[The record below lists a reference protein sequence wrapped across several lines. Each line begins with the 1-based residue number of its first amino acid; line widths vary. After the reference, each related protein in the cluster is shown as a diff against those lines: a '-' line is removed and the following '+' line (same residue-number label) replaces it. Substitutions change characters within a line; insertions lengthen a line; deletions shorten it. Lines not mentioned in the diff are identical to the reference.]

1 MSGLRVFS
9 LLLFISLSIISSA
22 HALEVPSG
30 VDAVYVKGV
39 IPTSPP
45 ARTPRTAIDFQMT
58 VIRTGLLA
66 VGVLIFAWRP
76 AGKRGQPN
84 RATRAKSLLLVL
96 LAIAAFASYY
106 QFFRF
111 SHIRGFATSDNFHY
125 YLGSKYFSE
134 LGYFGLYECSLYSL
148 TERGR
153 PPVRGAGAQVRNL
166 RNMKTE
172 PANVIT
178 QMGEDCP
185 ERFSK
190 DRWVSFGDDVEFF
203 STKWPKY
210 LGNATFLDHGY
221 HPSPAW
227 TLAGGS
233 VSNISDLGD
242 SYSAYILSRLDR
254 FLIGGLLL
262 ALYWAFGLETAALV
276 ALFWG
281 TGLLWRYTWVGDA
294 FLRHLWWLSAMIGVI
309 ALKRGFNASAGS
321 ALTLSTLFRIFP
333 GAMGL
338 GYLSHALRT
347 SLRRKRILPGYYAFT
362 AGAVTTFLIVV
373 GLTAWSSGQGLS
385 VYQDFFLKLR
395 EFATAPISNDI
406 GLGVATQWIFPTSS
420 TTSGLLYFTGVCAF
434 LVLFWR
440 AVGRIEDWEA
450 AAAGTL
456 LIPIFTNPTNYY
468 FSFFAIAALT
478 AARRPRIGL
487 IVLITGLLWNV
498 NGLLLYQKH
507 SEFYWA
513 SIIAV
518 ASCFAIMTELAKSNE
533 EPEVSIRPD

>member
-1 MSGLRVFS
+1 MSGLRAFL
-9 LLLFISLSIISSA
+9 LLLFMSFFMVSGA
-22 HALEVPSG
+22 YALEMPSG
-30 VDAVYVKGV
+30 ADAASIGTI

-58 VIRTGLLA
+58 LIRTGLLA
-66 VGVLIFAWRP
+66 AGILVFIWRL
-76 AGKRGQPN
+76 AENRGRPN
-84 RATRAKSLLLVL
+84 RATRAKTLLLVF

-111 SHIRGFATSDNFHY
+111 SHARGFATSDNFHY

-153 PPVRGAGAQVRNL
+153 PPVRGADARVRNL

-172 PANVIT
+172 RVNVIT
-178 QMGEDCP
+178 QMGADCP

-190 DRWVSFGDDVEFF
+190 ERWVSFGDEVEFF
-203 STKWPKY
+203 STKWPKH

-227 TLAGGS
+227 TLIGGS
-233 VSNISDLGD
+233 ISNFSDLSD
-242 SYSAYILSRLDR
+242 SRSAYILSRLDR
-254 FLIGGLLL
+254 ILIGGVLL
-262 ALYWAFGLETAALV
+262 ALYWAFGLETTALV

-294 FLRHLWWLSAMIGVI
+294 FLRHLWWLTAMIGVI
-309 ALKRGFNASAGS
+309 ALKRGFSASAGS

-333 GAMGL
+333 GALGL
-338 GYLSHALRT
+338 GYLCHALRT
-347 SLRRKRILPGYYAFT
+347 SLRTKKILPKHYGFA
-362 AGAVTTFLIVV
+362 AGAGATFLIVF
-373 GLTAWSSGQGLS
+373 GLAAWVSGQGLS
-385 VYQDFFLKLR
+385 VYQDFILKLGA
-395 EFATAPISNDI
+395 FATVPISNDI
-406 GLGVATQWIFPTSS
+406 GLGVATEWIFPASNTA
-420 TTSGLLYFTGVCAF
+420 SGLLRFTGVCAF
-434 LVLFWR
+434 LALFWR

-456 LIPIFTNPTNYY
+456 LVPILTSPTNYY

-478 AARRPRIGL
+478 AAHRPRIGL
-487 IVLITGLLWNV
+487 IVLITGLLWNL
-498 NGLLLYQKH
+498 NGLLLYQQH

-518 ASCFAIMTELAKSNE
+518 ASCFAIIIELAKSNE
-533 EPEVSIRPD
+533 EPDASTQPS

>member
-1 MSGLRVFS
+1 
-9 LLLFISLSIISSA
+9 
-22 HALEVPSG
+22 
-30 VDAVYVKGV
+30 
-39 IPTSPP
+39 
-45 ARTPRTAIDFQMT
+45 
-58 VIRTGLLA
+58 
-66 VGVLIFAWRP
+66 
-76 AGKRGQPN
+76 
-84 RATRAKSLLLVL
+84 
-96 LAIAAFASYY
+96 
-106 QFFRF
+106 
-111 SHIRGFATSDNFHY
+111 
-125 YLGSKYFSE
+125 
-134 LGYFGLYECSLYSL
+134 
-148 TERGR
+148 
-153 PPVRGAGAQVRNL
+153 
-166 RNMKTE
+166 MKTE

-178 QMGEDCP
+178 QMGADCP

-190 DRWVSFGDDVEFF
+190 DRWVSFGDEVEFF

-233 VSNISDLGD
+233 VSHISDLGD

-294 FLRHLWWLSAMIGVI
+294 FLRHLWWLTAMIGVI

-347 SLRRKRILPGYYAFT
+347 SLRTKKILPEYYAFT
-362 AGAVTTFLIVV
+362 AGAVATFLIVS
-373 GLTAWSSGQGLS
+373 GLAIWVSGQGLS
-385 VYQDFFLKLR
+385 VYQDFVLKLGA
-395 EFATAPISNDI
+395 FATTPISNDI
-406 GLGVATQWIFPTSS
+406 GLGVATDWIFPASS
-420 TTSGLLYFTGVCAF
+420 TASGLLRFTGVCAF
-434 LVLFWR
+434 LALFWR

-456 LIPIFTNPTNYY
+456 LVPILTSPANYY

-478 AARRPRIGL
+478 AAHRPRIGL

-498 NGLLLYQKH
+498 NGLLLYQQH

-518 ASCFAIMTELAKSNE
+518 ASCFAIIIELARSNE
-533 EPEVSIRPD
+533 EPEASRRPS